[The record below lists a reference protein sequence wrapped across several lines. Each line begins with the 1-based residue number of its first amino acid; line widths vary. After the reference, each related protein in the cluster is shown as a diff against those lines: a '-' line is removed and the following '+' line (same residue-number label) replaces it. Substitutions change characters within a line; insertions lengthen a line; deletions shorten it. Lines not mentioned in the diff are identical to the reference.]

1 MLRAENLTLGYPGR
15 VLCEHLNVSMQAG
28 ECWGILGRNGTGKST
43 LLHALGG
50 IQKPLEGDVS
60 IEGRPVHAMPRL
72 ELAQKIGLLLQEE
85 ASLFAGT
92 VRDYVMLGRFPH
104 HGLMMGWQETD
115 EVQVQQSL
123 ERMELTS
130 LASRIVSTLSGGERQ
145 RVRIAMLL
153 AQMPDIYGLDE
164 PLLHLDIGHQA
175 AVMRLFRALASEQR
189 KTVVMVL
196 HDILWASRYCDH
208 VLLLYGDGRADSG
221 PTRDLLI
228 KSNLEELYQ
237 CNMQELIIHKETHF
251 VPQ

>member
-1 MLRAENLTLGYPGR
+1 MLRAENLTLGYPDKL
-15 VLCEHLNVSMQAG
+15 LCQHLNVTMQPG
-28 ECWGILGRNGTGKST
+28 ECWGILGRNGSGKST

-50 IQKPLEGDVS
+50 VQKPLAGSVS
-60 IEGRPVHAMPRL
+60 IEGRAVNGMPRL

-104 HGLMMGWQETD
+104 HGLMMGWQEAD
-115 EVQVQQSL
+115 EVQVQQAL
-123 ERMELTS
+123 ERMELTG
-130 LASRIVSTLSGGERQ
+130 LAFRSVSTLSGGERQ

-153 AQMPDIYGLDE
+153 AQMPEIFGLDE

-175 AVMRLFRALASEQR
+175 AVMKLFRTLASEQK

-196 HDILWASRYCDH
+196 HDTLWASRYCDH
-208 VLLLYGDGRADSG
+208 VLLLYGDGRTESG
-221 PTRDLLI
+221 LTRDLLV

-237 CNMQELIIHKETHF
+237 CNMQELIIRQEIHY